1 MPARRA
7 TYVIM
12 MVPVI
17 IVPGSGSN
25 SNMMHNTVKRL
36 STDNNVNIP
45 ASALNFAAPMAYYGH
60 FECGQNVYALP
71 ATAMPIVSPQMIPS
85 GSLSGMAGAMINYH
99 GAVPG
104 FYYHMPPQLVFGI
117 SAGGLQANL
126 QVQQLTSDVRSGMA
140 TVAPDCASGSGSVGG
155 GVRSHAASPHS
166 KSTRPVNAP
175 PSHGGG
181 AIGIGIGGVGAI
193 DTETAVMIPAG
204 AGVIPFASVTAHGV
218 SWPPKMRQTPAVDTL
233 VNTLLALREVV
244 SEGGAAASAGVGQ
257 DSLPAVSA
265 IKSPLCAAS
274 GELRTA
280 TTIAED
286 TSAVTS
292 SDTAQTGHPRSTIRG
307 DAAVAEHEA
316 GASAARVGEPSKD
329 AIAGGRSA
337 VCSKQKLVVRPEVAS
352 EWAPGARDG
361 SSRCADV
368 LIALGALSAT
378 YKTAAS
384 ASDSAS
390 KLPVFSASAKRSR
403 PTRQAAT
410 KTKPLVR
417 QRVKRPRCESVRPG
431 SDKTRR
437 LPMSSV

>member
-1 MPARRA
+1 M
-7 TYVIM
+7 
-12 MVPVI
+12 
-17 IVPGSGSN
+17 
-25 SNMMHNTVKRL
+25 
-36 STDNNVNIP
+36 
-45 ASALNFAAPMAYYGH
+45 
-60 FECGQNVYALP
+60 
-71 ATAMPIVSPQMIPS
+71 
-85 GSLSGMAGAMINYH
+85 
-99 GAVPG
+99 
-104 FYYHMPPQLVFGI
+104 
-117 SAGGLQANL
+117 
-126 QVQQLTSDVRSGMA
+126 
-140 TVAPDCASGSGSVGG
+140 
-155 GVRSHAASPHS
+155 
-166 KSTRPVNAP
+166 NAP
-175 PSHGGG
+175 PNHGGG
-181 AIGIGIGGVGAI
+181 AVGIGTGNVVVGTM
-193 DTETAVMIPAG
+193 DTETAVMVPAG
-204 AGVIPFASVTAHGV
+204 AGLIPFASV
-218 SWPPKMRQTPAVDTL
+218 SWPPTRRQAPPVDTL
-233 VNTLLALREVV
+233 ANTLLALREVV
-244 SEGGAAASAGVGQ
+244 SEGDLGAAASAGVGQ
-257 DSLPAVSA
+257 DALPAVSA

-274 GELRTA
+274 VETVELRTA
-280 TTIAED
+280 TPIAED
-286 TSAVTS
+286 TPAVKSA
-292 SDTAQTGHPRSTIRG
+292 DTAQTGRGHPRSALRDG
-307 DAAVAEHEA
+307 AAVAEHEA